1 MQNKCLCT
9 FSDGGNMKVII
20 AGTRTF
26 NNYQLLCNTIKELNI
41 NIDEIVCGR
50 AKGADALGEK
60 DAKENNIPIKYF
72 LADWDKYGKG
82 AGPIRN
88 HQMGDYADYLIA
100 FWDKKSKGTLDMIN
114 YMQQIGKHGKVI
126 YYCGGPA

>member
-1 MQNKCLCT
+1 
-9 FSDGGNMKVII
+9 MKVII

-26 NNYQLLCNTIKELNI
+26 NDYQLLCNTIKELNI
-41 NIDEIVCGR
+41 NIDEIVCGG

-60 DAKENNIPIKYF
+60 YAKENNISIKYF
-72 LADWDKYGKG
+72 LADWDKYGKR

-100 FWDKKSKGTLDMIN
+100 FWDKKSKGALDMIN

-126 YYCGGPA
+126 YYCGSPA

>member
-1 MQNKCLCT
+1 MRL
-9 FSDGGNMKVII
+9 SDGGNMKVII

-41 NIDEIVCGR
+41 NIDEIVCGG
-50 AKGADALGEK
+50 AKGADALGAK
-60 DAKENNIPIKYF
+60 YAKENNIPIKYF

-114 YMQQIGKHGKVI
+114 YMQQIGKHGKII
-126 YYCGGPA
+126 YYRGGPA

>member
-1 MQNKCLCT
+1 MRL
-9 FSDGGNMKVII
+9 SEWGNMKVII

-26 NNYQLLCNTIKELNI
+26 NDYKLLCNTIKELNI
-41 NIDEIVCGR
+41 NIDEIVCGG
-50 AKGADALGEK
+50 AKGADTLGEK
-60 DAKENNIPIKYF
+60 YAKENNISIKYF
-72 LADWDKYGKG
+72 LADWDKYGKR

-114 YMQQIGKHGKVI
+114 YMQQIGKHGQVI
-126 YYCGGPA
+126 YYCDDPV

>member
-1 MQNKCLCT
+1 MRL
-9 FSDGGNMKVII
+9 SDGGNMKVII

-41 NIDEIVCGR
+41 NIDEIVCGG
-50 AKGADALGEK
+50 AKGADALGAK
-60 DAKENNIPIKYF
+60 YAKENNIPIKYF

-100 FWDKKSKGTLDMIN
+100 FWNKKSKGTLDMIN
-114 YMQQIGKHGKVI
+114 YMQQIGKHGKII
-126 YYCGGPA
+126 YYRGDPV

>member
-9 FSDGGNMKVII
+9 SSDKGNMKVII

-26 NNYQLLCNTIKELNI
+26 NNYQLLCNTIKKLNI
-41 NIDEIVCGR
+41 NIDEIICGG
-50 AKGADALGEK
+50 AKGDDAQGEK
-60 DAKENNIPIKYF
+60 YAKENNISIKYF

-126 YYCGGPA
+126 YYCGNPV

>member
-1 MQNKCLCT
+1 MQSKCLCT
-9 FSDGGNMKVII
+9 YSDGGNMKVII

-26 NNYQLLCNTIKELNI
+26 NDYQLLCTTIKKLNI
-41 NIDEIVCGR
+41 NIDEIICGGAR
-50 AKGADALGEK
+50 GADTLGEK
-60 DAKENNIPIKYF
+60 YAKENNISIKYF

-82 AGPIRN
+82 AGCIRN

-114 YMQQIGKHGKVI
+114 YMQQIGKHGQVI
-126 YYCGGPA
+126 YYCDDSV